1 MKKILLSMAVLMA
14 AALTMNAQLSYSV
27 NVGYANR
34 ATTATLTA
42 GDTKTITKDAM
53 GGFNLGVMASYELM
67 PNVAVNAGLQF
78 DFAANTEKD
87 EFFGIETKVRTLA
100 KDIEIPVRASYM
112 LDLGEAA
119 VFAYAGPAF
128 EFGLVNKSVT
138 TIDETSTTLSAY
150 GEEGALNRFN
160 ILAGAGVGVLYHD
173 LFLNV
178 GYDFGL
184 LDLNKND
191 NSALRTGELKV
202 GLGIKF

>member
-14 AALTMNAQLSYSV
+14 AAFTMNAQLSYSV

-34 ATTATLTA
+34 ATTSTLTA

-67 PNVAVNAGLQF
+67 TNVAVNAGLQF

-138 TIDETSTTLSAY
+138 TIDETSTTLNAY
-150 GEEGALNRFN
+150 GEDGVLNRFN

-184 LDLNKND
+184 LDLDKND
-191 NSALRTGELKV
+191 NSSLRTSELKV

>member
-87 EFFGIETKVRTLA
+87 EFFGIETKVRAIA

>member
-1 MKKILLSMAVLMA
+1 MKKILLSLAVLMA
-14 AALTMNAQLSYSV
+14 AAFTMNAQLSYSV

-34 ATTATLTA
+34 ATASKVIY
-42 GDTKTITKDAM
+42 GDNENISKDAM
-53 GGFNLGVMASYELM
+53 GGFNFGVMASYELM
-67 PNVAVNAGLQF
+67 PNVAVNTGLQF
-78 DFAANTEKD
+78 DFAAKTDKD
-87 EFFGIETKVRTLA
+87 EIFGVETKVRA
-100 KDIEIPVRASYM
+100 IANDIEIPVRASYM

-128 EFGLVNKSVT
+128 EFGLVNKVVT
-138 TIDETSTTLSAY
+138 TINETSTTLNAY
-150 GEEGALNRFN
+150 GEDGAMSRFN

-184 LDLNKND
+184 LDLDKND
-191 NSALRTGELKV
+191 NSSLRTSELKV

>member
-34 ATTATLTA
+34 ATTSTLTA

-100 KDIEIPVRASYM
+100 NDIEIPVRASYM
-112 LDLGEAA
+112 LNLGEAS

-138 TIDETSTTLSAY
+138 TIDETSTTLNAY
-150 GEEGALNRFN
+150 GEDGALRRVN

>member
-14 AALTMNAQLSYSV
+14 AAFTMNAQLSYSV

-34 ATTATLTA
+34 ATTSTLTA

-67 PNVAVNAGLQF
+67 TNVAVNAGLQF

-128 EFGLVNKSVT
+128 EIGLVNKSVT
-138 TIDETSTTLSAY
+138 TIDETSTTLNAY
-150 GEEGALNRFN
+150 GEDGVLNRFN

-184 LDLNKND
+184 LDLDKND
-191 NSALRTGELKV
+191 NSSLRTSELKV
-202 GLGIKF
+202 SLGIKF